1 MSLREMKNDKKKM
14 VLAKQGI
21 LDSAVNEVRA
31 LTATEMDEVKDYDAK
46 IKDLTNKIKEAEKRE
61 LENVSF
67 SIEDSREVAAE
78 NIAIDN
84 EVENFIKTGLRG
96 TELRAFNA
104 DQLNGTAT
112 ATMGTIIPTHIA
124 DFIIEKM
131 TENSNAFAEATH
143 FQSVTGQ
150 YQITSDAEGE
160 DEAMIIAEGTD
171 FTDWKK
177 LSFTGKT
184 LDQLRF
190 VAGYV
195 LTQQLINNSQFDL
208 ISYATVKLAKKMA
221 KKAEEQIFK
230 GAGTD
235 SAHNKQF
242 RGLDAN
248 VNLATVNAQNL
259 NGGQLLDKLNLA
271 VNTINPTFLGGSK
284 WYMSREIYNA
294 IALLKDANGHFY
306 VQNGVVNGKLTQT
319 LFGYPIAIS
328 EMLSAKYP
336 VYFGSMKDAYAIMI
350 KKGMNLQHIYAD
362 TQNAIQG
369 THVLL
374 LDMYMDGCVLD
385 EQAIVRVQRQA

>member
-67 SIEDSREVAAE
+67 SIEEKRNISPENAVLDS
-78 NIAIDN
+78 
-84 EVENFIKTGLRG
+84 EVEDFMKTGLRG
-96 TELRAFNA
+96 KELRAFGEG
-104 DQLNGTAT
+104 QYNGTGT
-112 ATMGTIIPTHIA
+112 ATMGVVIPTHIA

-143 FQSVTGQ
+143 FESVTGQ
-150 YQITSDAEGE
+150 YQITTDNEAE
-160 DEAMIIAEGTD
+160 DEAMIIAEGAE

-195 LTQQLINNSQFDL
+195 LTQQLINNSHFDL

-221 KKAEEQIFK
+221 RKAEEQIFK
-230 GAGTD
+230 GTGTD
-235 SAHNKQF
+235 ADHNKQF

-248 VNLATVNAQNL
+248 DNLATVDAQAV
-259 NGGQLLDKLNLA
+259 NGAQLLDKLNLA
-271 VNTINPTFLGGSK
+271 VNTINPTFLGNSK
-284 WYMSREIYNA
+284 WYMTREIYNE

-319 LFGYPIAIS
+319 LFGYPIVIS
-328 EMLSAKYP
+328 EMLSTKYP
-336 VYFGSMKDAYAIMI
+336 AYFGSMADAYAIMI

-374 LDMYMDGCVLD
+374 LDMYMDGCVFN
-385 EQAIVRVQRQA
+385 EQAIIRVQKTA